1 MMSEELIPTMRAR
14 LVEEIAK
21 VVVGQEGVVELI
33 LISMIVGG
41 HILIEGVSGVA
52 KTLLARAASRAL
64 AVEFRRV
71 QFTPET
77 TGEDLIGSWFESQL
91 GRTFRP
97 GPIFTNILLADE
109 INRTP
114 SRTQAALLEAMQE
127 RQVSLAQETRTL
139 PEPFMVMATQNPSS
153 FEGTFP
159 LPEAQLDRFLF
170 KVSVS
175 YVSEPEEVNAMLMK
189 HEGIQSATL
198 FDVFAAISLA
208 DLVEAKSLVDSTDAS
223 EEVIRYMV
231 SVIRLTRELPTVS
244 LGASTRAAVH
254 LLGASK
260 AAARIAGRDHVTI
273 EDIQRMVPPVLRHRL
288 MLRREVAFDEYT
300 ADDALK
306 FVLETVPVPER
317 V

>member
-1 MMSEELIPTMRAR
+1 
-14 LVEEIAK
+14 
-21 VVVGQEGVVELI
+21 
-33 LISMIVGG
+33 
-41 HILIEGVSGVA
+41 
-52 KTLLARAASRAL
+52 
-64 AVEFRRV
+64 
-71 QFTPET
+71 
-77 TGEDLIGSWFESQL
+77 
-91 GRTFRP
+91 
-97 GPIFTNILLADE
+97 
-109 INRTP
+109 
-114 SRTQAALLEAMQE
+114 MQE
-127 RQVSLAQETRTL
+127 RQVSLAEETRML

-170 KVSVS
+170 KVSVT
-175 YVSEPEEVNAMLMK
+175 YVSESNEVNAMLMK

-198 FDVFAAISLA
+198 FDVIAAIGLA
-208 DLVEAKSLVDSTDAS
+208 DLIEAKQLVDDTEAS

-260 AAARIAGRDHVTI
+260 AAARIGGRDHVTI
-273 EDIQRMVPPVLRHRL
+273 EDVQRMVPPVLRHRL
-288 MLRREVAFDEYT
+288 ILRREVAFDEYT

-306 FVLETVPVPER
+306 FVLQTVPVPER

>member
-1 MMSEELIPTMRAR
+1 MSDDLIPSMHHR
-14 LVEEIAK
+14 LGEEIAK
-21 VVVGQEGVVELI
+21 VVVGQQDVVELI

-52 KTLLARAASRAL
+52 KTLLAQAASRAL

-77 TGEDLIGSWFESQL
+77 TGEDLVGSWFQSQL

-127 RQVSLAQETRTL
+127 RQVSLAEETRML
-139 PEPFMVMATQNPSS
+139 PDPFVVIATQNPIT

-170 KVSVS
+170 KVSVT
-175 YVSEPEEVNAMLMK
+175 YVSENDEVGAMLMK

-198 FDVFAAISLA
+198 FDVSAAIGMA
-208 DLVEAKSLVDSTDAS
+208 DLIEAKHLIDHTQVS

-231 SVIRLTRELPTVS
+231 AVIRLTRELPTVL

-260 AAARIAGRDHVTI
+260 AAARLAGYDHVRI
-273 EDIQRMVPPVLRHRL
+273 EDVQRMAPPVLRHRL
-288 MLRREVAFDEYT
+288 ILRKEVAFDEYT
-300 ADDALK
+300 ADDALR
-306 FVLETVPVPER
+306 FVLQTVPVPET

>member
-1 MMSEELIPTMRAR
+1 VSQDLIPSMRRR
-14 LVEEIAK
+14 LVEEISK
-21 VVVGQEGVVELI
+21 VVVGQEEVVELI
-33 LISMIVGG
+33 LISMMVGG

-64 AVEFRRV
+64 AVEFHRV

-77 TGEDLIGSWFESQL
+77 TGEDLIGTWFQSQL

-127 RQVSLAQETRTL
+127 RQVSLAEETRML
-139 PEPFMVMATQNPSS
+139 PDPFMVMATQNPSS

-170 KVSVS
+170 KVSVT
-175 YVSEPEEVNAMLMK
+175 YVSEADEVNAMLMK

-198 FDVFAAISLA
+198 FDVIATISFA
-208 DLVEAKSLVDSTDAS
+208 DLMEAKELVDQTQAS

-244 LGASTRAAVH
+244 LGASTRAAAH

-260 AAARIAGRDHVTI
+260 AAARIARRDHVAV
-273 EDIQRMVPPVLRHRL
+273 EDVQRMVFPVLRHRL
-288 MLRREVAFDEYT
+288 MLRREIAFDEYT
-300 ADDALK
+300 SDDALK
-306 FVLETVPVPER
+306 FVLQNVPVPER

>member
-1 MMSEELIPTMRAR
+1 MSEELIPTMRAR

-21 VVVGQEGVVELI
+21 VVVGQEGVIELI

-170 KVSVS
+170 KVSVT
-175 YVSEPEEVNAMLMK
+175 YVSEPNEVNAMLMK

-198 FDVFAAISLA
+198 FDVIAAISLA
-208 DLVEAKSLVDSTDAS
+208 DLIEAKALVDDTDAS

-231 SVIRLTRELPTVS
+231 SVIRMTRELPTVS

-260 AAARIAGRDHVTI
+260 AAARIAGRDHVAI
-273 EDIQRMVPPVLRHRL
+273 EDVQRMVPPVLRHRL
-288 MLRREVAFDEYT
+288 ILRREVAFDEYN

-306 FVLETVPVPER
+306 FVLQTVPVPET

>member
-1 MMSEELIPTMRAR
+1 MSEDLIPSMRTR
-14 LVEEIAK
+14 LVDEIAK
-21 VVVGQEGVVELI
+21 VVVGQDDTVELI
-33 LISMIVGG
+33 LIAMIVGG

-77 TGEDLIGSWFESQL
+77 TGEDLVGSWFQSQL

-127 RQVSLAQETRTL
+127 RQVSLAEETRLL
-139 PEPFMVMATQNPSS
+139 PDPFVVIATQNPQT

-170 KVSVS
+170 KVSVT
-175 YVSEPEEVNAMLMK
+175 YVSENDEVEAMLMK

-198 FDVFAAISLA
+198 FDVSAAIGLA
-208 DLVEAKSLVDSTDAS
+208 DLVEAKRLVDETQAS
-223 EEVIRYMV
+223 QEVIRYMV
-231 SVIRLTRELPTVS
+231 AVIRPTRELPTVA
-244 LGASTRAAVH
+244 LGGSTRASVH

-260 AAARIAGRDHVTI
+260 AAARLAGRDHVTI
-273 EDIQRMVPPVLRHRL
+273 EDVQRMVPPVLRHRL
-288 MLRREVAFDEYT
+288 ILRKEVAFDEYS

-306 FVLETVPVPER
+306 FVLQTVPVPEP